1 LNSVELLSA
10 IQAKFPGLQEIPK
23 VQGQAR
29 GDELYVAVPASQ
41 LVELCR
47 YLRFDPP
54 LSFDFLSFVTSTDFK
69 TYFEVVYYITST
81 LHKHKAVLKVKLD
94 DRTNPEV
101 PTVSTVWPAAD
112 WQEREI
118 YDLMGIRFAGH
129 YNLRRI
135 LLPEDWEGYPLRKD
149 YAPKPDRYD

>member
-1 LNSVELLSA
+1 MTGQEILSNIRA
-10 IQAKFPGLQEIPK
+10 TFPDLQEIPK

-29 GDELYVAVPASQ
+29 GDELYVAVPASR

-54 LSFDFLSFVTSTDFK
+54 LSFDFLSFVTSIDWK
-69 TYFEVVYYITST
+69 THFEVVYYITST
-81 LHKHKAVLKVKLD
+81 LHKHKLVLKVTLE
-94 DRTNPEV
+94 DRSSPEV
-101 PTVSTVWPAAD
+101 PTVTTVWPAAD

-118 YDLMGIRFAGH
+118 YDLMGIRFPGD

-149 YAPKPDRYD
+149 YAAKPDRYD

>member
-1 LNSVELLSA
+1 MNSVELLSA